1 MKKAA
6 TMKIHILDLNKSPY
20 ESGKASG
27 EYFKDI
33 LTPEFIKKTEIINHD
48 KSLMEKCSLILGRL
62 HDEFP
67 VYYEETK
74 GKADGL
80 GLELINY
87 FSALCPELMGA
98 YQDCCTSII
107 TRKENGSFVLCHN
120 EDDVYIK
127 GNLCFSKVSY
137 GDESWFITNDMY
149 NMPFGN
155 GVSLNSHGIFKS
167 INFCY
172 DENINTDN
180 LPRYFAQRH
189 ISEAESI
196 SDFISRC
203 TQIDTASGFHAIAID
218 INKNIAVSVE
228 VYSDGIDVEYIND
241 TYVHTN
247 HFIHGKHV
255 TNPKASPSGNSIFRL
270 HKATELLKTAEKTV
284 DALKNI
290 LSYESP
296 DNKWENSI
304 FQNETAPERTLFQI
318 TVNTYDDV
326 LINTDIHTT
335 SECIVI
341 DKKGNIRICQQK

>member
-1 MKKAA
+1 MK
-6 TMKIHILDLNKSPY
+6 THILNLNKSPY
-20 ESGKASG
+20 ENGKASG
-27 EYFKDI
+27 ENFKAVLD
-33 LTPEFIKKTEIINHD
+33 PAFIKKTEIINHD
-48 KSLMEKCSLILGRL
+48 KSLMEKCSFLLGRL
-62 HDEFP
+62 RDEFP

-87 FSALCPELMGA
+87 FSSLCPELMGT
-98 YQDCCTSII
+98 YQDSCTSII
-107 TRKENGSFVLCHN
+107 TRKENGNFVLCHN

-127 GNLCFSKVSY
+127 GNLCFSKISY
-137 GDESWFITNDMY
+137 GNESCFITNDMY

-189 ISEAESI
+189 ISEAENI

-241 TYVHTN
+241 VYIHTN
-247 HFIHGKHV
+247 HFIHGKHAI
-255 TNPKASPSGNSIFRL
+255 NPKASPSGNSIFRL
-270 HKATELLKTAEKTV
+270 HKATELLKTAERTG
-284 DALKNI
+284 DSLKKI
-290 LSYESP
+290 LSHESP
-296 DNKWENSI
+296 DNNWEKSI
-304 FQNETAPERTLFQI
+304 FQNETAPERTLFQV
-318 TVNTYDDV
+318 TVNTDGDI
-326 LINTDIHTT
+326 LISTDIYTT
-335 SECIVI
+335 NERIVT
-341 DKKGNIRICQQK
+341 DRKGNIRICQQKSEK